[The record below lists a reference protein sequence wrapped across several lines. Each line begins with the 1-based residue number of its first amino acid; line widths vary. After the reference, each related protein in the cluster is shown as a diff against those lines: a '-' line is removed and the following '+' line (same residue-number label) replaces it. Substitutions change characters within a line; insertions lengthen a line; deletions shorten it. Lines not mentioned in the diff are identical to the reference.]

1 MGLPAEAYLQEA
13 FAVKVYDGDTIE
25 VILPDGS
32 KKKVRYL
39 GIDTPELHH
48 PQRGEE
54 ELGKIAAAF
63 NAQLVMKKAIILEV
77 DVQPYDRY
85 GRLLAWVWL
94 SPKNKDLLVNE
105 IITRNGLAMP
115 FTLSPNVKYTD
126 RIIRAFRLAFKE
138 RKGFWD
144 KACRRVFTSEQ
155 AWNELPSLA
164 GKFITLK
171 LTIREIERSSN
182 KVSLVDMNGK
192 MRVVIYND
200 DLPRFS
206 KTKFEKNLTLYVAGK
221 LRTSFQGGQMKL
233 ADPIQII
240 KMKH

>member
-94 SPKNKDLLVNE
+94 SPKKQGPFGERNHNQKRACYAFYPKPQRQIYRSHNKSFP
-105 IITRNGLAMP
+105 IGLQGKKRVLGQSLP
-115 FTLSPNVKYTD
+115 
-126 RIIRAFRLAFKE
+126 
-138 RKGFWD
+138 KGFHL
-144 KACRRVFTSEQ
+144 RTGLERTS
-155 AWNELPSLA
+155 LI
-164 GKFITLK
+164 G
-171 LTIREIERSSN
+171 REIYNPEAHHTEDRTVVQQGIPRGYGRKDESS
-182 KVSLVDMNGK
+182 D
-192 MRVVIYND
+192 
-200 DLPRFS
+200 
-206 KTKFEKNLTLYVAGK
+206 
-221 LRTSFQGGQMKL
+221 
-233 ADPIQII
+233 IQR
-240 KMKH
+240 